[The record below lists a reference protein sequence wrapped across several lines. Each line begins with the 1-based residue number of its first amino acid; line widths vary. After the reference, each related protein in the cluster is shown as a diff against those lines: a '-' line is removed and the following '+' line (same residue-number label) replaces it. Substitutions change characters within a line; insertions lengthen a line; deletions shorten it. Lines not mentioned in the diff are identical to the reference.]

1 MEVESRYVRSM
12 LQSAQTG
19 NNAALEQL
27 LEMNLDRI
35 YTLSHRL
42 TGNQQDAEM
51 LASKTLVEAWK
62 HLDKIR
68 TDVPFN
74 LWLNSLNVHLGL
86 QHLREVK
93 EEKKK
98 RSFFKKKKIEV
109 KEPDSKVTELD
120 AEICKLP
127 KLERTVFVLNKIENY
142 SPDEISGMMDIS
154 SKQIREEILSAE
166 NILLNTAFIQTR
178 EMLTKKITDLPKNIK
193 AEKKILKDALTEI
206 YEIKLEDRV
215 EEEVEEEEEEKEEA
229 VEDNKEEYE
238 EKTKPVKPKLEEL
251 KVKKEI
257 GIEVPSI
264 TPAFKKKLG
273 WILTIITIGIA
284 AYVIITSGLEDWEV
298 SLQSGTVTIEGE
310 ILSGISAFSIDEILK
325 TKENSTAQVII
336 PSVASITVE
345 EQTEIKRLDK
355 KNSAEIIEGKIKVDC
370 SSAEEFFTLQ
380 IPASIISNYYLGA
393 IYNVDVYADKSGQI
407 FVYNGWIIVK
417 NKEKEIVAASNYFVD
432 FDAAFGL
439 SVPYHKNSN
448 LDFINAVRDFLNTK
462 SEMHVERIASLAT
475 KIDALTLWN
484 LFKIVSPAKRL
495 LIYSKLNA
503 LVPHPPA
510 VTNDDI
516 LNLNQEKLQ
525 IWLEEIE

>member
-1 MEVESRYVRSM
+1 MEVESRYVRSL
-12 LQSAQTG
+12 LQSAQAG

-35 YTLSHRL
+35 YTISHRL
-42 TGNQQDAEM
+42 TGNQQDARM

-62 HLDKIR
+62 QLDKIR

-86 QHLREVK
+86 QNLREVK

-98 RSFFKKKKIEV
+98 RSFFKKKKIEI
-109 KEPDSKVTELD
+109 KEPDSKVSELD

-142 SPDEISGMMDIS
+142 SPDELSGMMKIS

-166 NILLNTAFIQTR
+166 NILISKAFIQTR
-178 EMLTKKITDLPKNIK
+178 EMLTKKIKDLPKKIK
-193 AEKKILKDALTEI
+193 AEIKILKDALTEI

-215 EEEVEEEEEEKEEA
+215 EEEVEEEREA
-229 VEDNKEEYE
+229 VEDHKEEYD

-264 TPAFKKKLG
+264 TPAFKKKLS
-273 WILTIITIGIA
+273 WILTIIAIGIA

-310 ILSGISAFSIDEILK
+310 ILSGISAFSAEEVLTTDK
-325 TKENSTAQVII
+325 NSTAQVIVPNVGKI
-336 PSVASITVE
+336 SVE
-345 EQTEIKRLDK
+345 EQTEFTRLDQ
-355 KNSAEIIEGKIKVDC
+355 KNSAELIKGKIKVDC
-370 SSAEEFFTLQ
+370 SSAEEFFILQ
-380 IPASIISNYYLGA
+380 IPVSLVSNYYLGA
-393 IYNVDVYADKSGQI
+393 IYNVDVYTDKSGQI
-407 FVYNGWIIVK
+407 FVNSGWIIVK

-432 FDAAFGL
+432 FDAAYGL

-448 LDFINAVRDFLNTK
+448 LDLINAVRDFLNTK

-475 KIDALTLWN
+475 STDALTLWN
-484 LFKIVSPAKRL
+484 LLKIVSPAKRL
-495 LIYSKLNA
+495 LIYSKLNV
-503 LVPHPPA
+503 LVPHPSA
-510 VTNDDI
+510 ITNDDVI
-516 LNLNQEKLQ
+516 NLNQEKLQ
-525 IWLEEIE
+525 IWLEEIERNI